1 MSKRIH
7 RLTHIQI
14 ISLGYLVMI
23 AVGTLLLALPIAS
36 ASGQSVGFRTAFFT
50 STSASCVTGLI
61 LQPTAACWSFFGQA
75 VILVLIQTGGLGFM
89 TIAALFFIALNR
101 RMGLRQ
107 RETMVESI
115 NLSRV
120 DGIMKISRKILLG
133 TLLFEGSGALLLSI
147 RFIPLFGVGKGIWC
161 SVFHSVSAFCNAG
174 FDIMGDYGGGSS
186 LTYFHGDPLVS
197 GVIMLLIIIGGLGFI
212 VWNDVS
218 VYGFR
223 LRRYSTHSKLVLTV
237 TAVLV
242 FGGALL
248 FFFFEGNHTGADKSV
263 PTRILEALFSSVT
276 ARTAGF
282 NTVDTASLSG
292 ASKLLTIVWM
302 FIGGSPGS
310 TAGGIKTT
318 TLVVLILTAVAHT
331 RGVKRPHTFGRS
343 IPDDAVRKSLSVFT
357 INLTCALVSALVIC
371 GVGNTGVVD
380 TLFETFSAIGT
391 VGMSAGLTG
400 QLSPLSVYIIALLMF
415 IGRVGSVSFS
425 MALLEKRR
433 RAPVAYPEDEI
444 IVG

>member
-1 MSKRIH
+1 
-7 RLTHIQI
+7 
-14 ISLGYLVMI
+14 MI
-23 AVGTLLLALPIAS
+23 AAGTLLLALPFAS

-61 LQPTAACWSFFGQA
+61 LQPTAACWSIFGQA
-75 VILVLIQTGGLGFM
+75 VILVLIQIGGLGFM

-133 TLLFEGSGALLLSI
+133 TLLFEGSGALLLCI
-147 RFIPLFGVGKGIWC
+147 RFIPMFGVGKGIWYG
-161 SVFHSVSAFCNAG
+161 VFHSVSAFCNAG
-174 FDIMGDYGGGSS
+174 FDLMGDYGGVSS
-186 LTYFHGDPLVS
+186 LMYFGSDPLVS
-197 GVIMLLIIIGGLGFI
+197 GVVMLLIIIGGLGFI

-218 VYGFR
+218 VHGFR
-223 LRRYSTHSKLVLTV
+223 LRRYSTHSKLVLSV
-237 TAVLV
+237 TAILV

-248 FFFFEGNHTGADKSV
+248 FFFFEGNATGAGKSV
-263 PTRILEALFSSVT
+263 PTRALEALFSSVT

-282 NTVDTASLSG
+282 NTVSTASLSG

-318 TLVVLILTAVAHT
+318 TLVVLILTAAAYT
-331 RGVKRPHTFGRS
+331 RGVKRPHAFGRS
-343 IPDDAVRKSLSVFT
+343 IPDETVRKSLSVFT
-357 INLTCALVSALVIC
+357 INLSCALVSTLVIC

-391 VGMSAGLTG
+391 VGMSTGLTG
-400 QLSPLSVYIIALLMF
+400 QLSPFAVYIIALLMF

-433 RAPVAYPEDEI
+433 RAPVTYPEGEI

>member
-1 MSKRIH
+1 MPKHIH

-23 AVGTLLLALPIAS
+23 AVGTLLLMLPAAS
-36 ASGQSVGFRTAFFT
+36 ASGESAGFTTAFFT
-50 STSASCVTGLI
+50 STSAACVTGLI
-61 LQPTAACWSFFGQA
+61 LKSTAIYWSVFGQA
-75 VILVLIQTGGLGFM
+75 VILMLIQIGGLGFM
-89 TIAALFFIALNR
+89 TIAAFLFIALNR

-115 NLSRV
+115 NLSKV
-120 DGIMKISRKILLG
+120 DGIMKISRKILIG
-133 TLLFEGSGALLLSI
+133 TLIFEGTGAALLSI
-147 RFIPLFGVGKGIWC
+147 RFIPLFGAGRGIWY
-161 SVFHSVSAFCNAG
+161 SIFHSVSAFCNAG
-174 FDIMGDYGGGSS
+174 FDLMGDYGGASS
-186 LTYFHGDPLVS
+186 LSYFHNDPLVS
-197 GVIMLLIIIGGLGFI
+197 AVVMLLIIIGGLGFI
-212 VWNDVS
+212 VWNDIS
-218 VYGFR
+218 SHGLRF
-223 LRRYSTHSKLVLTV
+223 RRYSTHSKLVLTV

-248 FFFFEGNHTGADKSV
+248 FFFLEGNGTGAGKPV
-263 PTRILEALFSSVT
+263 ATRALEAFFSSVT

-292 ASKLLTIVWM
+292 ASKLLTIALM

-318 TLVVLILTAVAHT
+318 TVAVLILSTVAHA
-331 RGVKRPHTFGRS
+331 RGVKRPHAFGRS
-343 IPDDAVRKSLSVFT
+343 ITGEAVRKSLSVFM
-357 INLTCALVSALVIC
+357 INMTCALVSALIIC
-371 GVGNTGVVD
+371 GIQNTGVID
-380 TLFETFSAIGT
+380 TLFETTSAIGT

-400 QLSPLSVYIIALLMF
+400 QLSPLSVYIVALLMF

-433 RAPVAYPEDEI
+433 RAPVTYPEDEI
-444 IVG
+444 LVG